1 MPNPDSCCC
10 LTGEGGWHQMT
21 VLLSH
26 SATATDSCPRGGFP
40 TCAVWSFWNLRGKMV
55 QLSTAGCLPLRDSKQ
70 RRCTSPPIV
79 FNQAAQM
86 KCSKS
91 FKTHWE
97 VRLQHWP
104 AYRHGT
110 QKQWRLIRK
119 MKQKEFGPEM
129 DEREWKF
136 PELSEQAQ
144 HYIMSQLLPSLG
156 HYLFI
161 GSMNEV
167 DLSASSTSL
176 FVNSALE
183 DFPCIPM
190 NYFCANQSLN
200 KFSST
205 DSRNLGVS
213 VCKKTVPSFSS
224 KTLWRELL
232 GPQGCAKPRWVEK
245 TNMILQ
251 CLGNWGAIGIV
262 SKGGFCYSAQS

>member
-1 MPNPDSCCC
+1 
-10 LTGEGGWHQMT
+10 
-21 VLLSH
+21 
-26 SATATDSCPRGGFP
+26 
-40 TCAVWSFWNLRGKMV
+40 
-55 QLSTAGCLPLRDSKQ
+55 
-70 RRCTSPPIV
+70 
-79 FNQAAQM
+79 
-86 KCSKS
+86 
-91 FKTHWE
+91 
-97 VRLQHWP
+97 
-104 AYRHGT
+104 
-110 QKQWRLIRK
+110 

-144 HYIMSQLLPSLG
+144 HYIMSQLLPSLR

-232 GPQGCAKPRWVEK
+232 GPQGCAKPCWMEK
-245 TNMILQ
+245 ANMITV
-251 CLGNWGAIGIV
+251 LGELRSHWHCVQGRV
-262 SKGGFCYSAQS
+262 LFFCSVLNRGLSTAAAWEELPECFSSLCTISCPHGRQLCSRVRN